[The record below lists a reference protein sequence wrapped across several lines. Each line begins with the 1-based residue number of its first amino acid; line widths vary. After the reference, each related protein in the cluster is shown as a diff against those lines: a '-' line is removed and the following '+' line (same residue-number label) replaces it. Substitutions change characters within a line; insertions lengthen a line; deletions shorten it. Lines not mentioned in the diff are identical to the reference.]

1 MRLIRK
7 IIRFFILNFYFNIC
21 WGSQLASDFSASG
34 SQEVNPEI
42 VDPQEELSKNIIKG
56 IEVSKDLNIFVLNV
70 GQGNFVILRY
80 NGNLVVIDAGTIAKP
95 NTDVPRNS
103 FMDYYLDHSDVLG
116 GIIKEAKLKAVIITH
131 PDADHYNYIPGFIDL
146 LKGSGTQDN
155 FSECVFFVAKNVPN
169 NYSCLKSNE
178 LIKGNI
184 ENAIVI
190 TKENFENESLKL
202 KKLLFNEEKIIIF
215 PF

>member
-1 MRLIRK
+1 M
-7 IIRFFILNFYFNIC
+7 
-21 WGSQLASDFSASG
+21 
-34 SQEVNPEI
+34 
-42 VDPQEELSKNIIKG
+42 
-56 IEVSKDLNIFVLNV
+56 
-70 GQGNFVILRY
+70 
-80 NGNLVVIDAGTIAKP
+80 VIDAGTIAKP

-202 KKLLFNEEKIIIF
+202 KKLLFNEEKNNNISFLSPIERGKGLGNNDLSLIIKVVFNKNQSILF
-215 PF
+215 TGDATGCLAK